1 MSFLTLEEIV
11 AKTTDSTRDE
21 IENDLQT
28 FANAY
33 GFVVYLDSGGNLD
46 PSKGTVKA
54 YFKCIHGGTYQPRH
68 VVNNNSLDENL
79 TDTSIAIHDG
89 DNESVIDTTTENPDT
104 SESNSTMKD
113 NASDNDKEEKTDD
126 KRFYVDKNGVRKRK
140 PTRISKLDILMSP
153 TKSWLPP
160 AGVEK
165 IVGS

>member
-68 VVNNNSLDENL
+68 VVNNNSLDENVSGMKIANNGTYELKHVTDINNYLVQL

-113 NASDNDKEEKTDD
+113 NASDNDKVFNEGYCNDCD
-126 KRFYVDKNGVRKRK
+126 C
-140 PTRISKLDILMSP
+140 
-153 TKSWLPP
+153 
-160 AGVEK
+160 
-165 IVGS
+165 